1 MLAAGNRPGRAPRAT
16 DDTLSGEALEDRGRV
31 ERDDS
36 GDRDAT
42 IDDHDIAAFTGRV
55 DPVAEMS
62 PEFGDADVH
71 LATVQNTVDRNVQKP
86 PAAVNLN
93 LVILPGMTHL
103 VGAKGQ
109 VVIPK
114 ELRDELGIEP
124 GDEVT
129 FWREGDH
136 VAVRPAR
143 HRPAL
148 RGRFAGTEL
157 VDVLAAERTADR
169 ARETQR

>member
-1 MLAAGNRPGRAPRAT
+1 
-16 DDTLSGEALEDRGRV
+16 
-31 ERDDS
+31 
-36 GDRDAT
+36 
-42 IDDHDIAAFTGRV
+42 
-55 DPVAEMS
+55 
-62 PEFGDADVH
+62 
-71 LATVQNTVDRNVQKP
+71 
-86 PAAVNLN
+86 
-93 LVILPGMTHL
+93 VILAGMTHL
-103 VGAKGQ
+103 VDAKGQ

-148 RGRFAGTEL
+148 RGHLAGTDL
-157 VDVLAAERTADR
+157 VEVLIAERTTDR
-169 ARETQR
+169 VRESHR